1 MFLSTHFMEKII
13 FMKVFSI
20 LERNYPAQPYLHKME
35 EIEGEADELPRVHYF
50 AFWEKVERGVE
61 K

>member
-1 MFLSTHFMEKII
+1 MEKII

-20 LERNYPAQPYLHKME
+20 LERNYPAQSYLHKME